1 MATATKIDAEIL
13 RDVLAE
19 LDWDPEVAAVEFN
32 AAVDDGVVTL
42 TGIVESYA
50 GKVAAERAALRVEG
64 VRAVANDLAVV
75 IVDAPADTRL
85 AKAVADALA
94 ANGRVPGGR
103 VDISVSDGI
112 VTLEGEVDWDYQR
125 AAAVDT
131 VRDVVGV
138 RGIIE
143 RITVR
148 QPHVSAFEIKAG
160 IEQAFVRSA
169 EIDADRIEVHVK
181 DGQVVLTG
189 TVRTWTEKQEAR
201 EAARRA
207 KGVTEVTDLIEVER
221 MWG

>member
-1 MATATKIDAEIL
+1 MATATNSDVEIL

-19 LDWDPEVAAVEFN
+19 LDWDPEVAAIEFN

-50 GKVAAERAALRVEG
+50 RKVAAERAALRVEG

-85 AKAVADALA
+85 AKAVADALES
-94 ANGRVPGGR
+94 NGRVPGEGIE
-103 VDISVSDGI
+103 VTVNDGV
-112 VTLEGEVDWDYQR
+112 VTLSGEVEWDYQR

-138 RGIIE
+138 RGMVE
-143 RITVR
+143 RIAVR
-148 QPHVSAFEIKAG
+148 QPHVSASAVKAG

-181 DGQVVLTG
+181 DGEVVLTG

-201 EAARRA
+201 DAALRA
-207 KGVTEVTDLIEVER
+207 RGVTEVTNQIEVER
-221 MWG
+221 TWG